1 MKSGSPS
8 SLPSR
13 LAQYLLNS
21 LLSAAAFVTVV
32 IYSPL
37 PVPFLEAICGNQI
50 FRLALLVIVGLLL
63 FHYLAAR
70 IRWGA
75 VVAALIVVVLLV
87 EVWLAIPFLPAQRA
101 PKSGGPVRLLTYN
114 THGTNVTAFLTLL
127 DSGQVDIACYEE
139 VLEKRANWSGYLHKE
154 AERRGYYDVYQ
165 RQSPEE
171 DSGILILS
179 REPVTLEKVLE
190 VPSRQDVMRQ
200 FMVVKTRADGRD
212 VRIVGVHLASVEYD
226 GISGS
231 PVTGWS
237 SRLQQARLLKSE
249 LKALKGPLIIMG
261 DFNTTP
267 TDRVFRILK
276 GGFKD
281 AWREGGRFLGLGA
294 SWHRY
299 VPLFRIDHI
308 LYRGFSHVRRAR
320 MLGARSD
327 HYALKVDLYW

>member
-1 MKSGSPS
+1 MPA
-8 SLPSR
+8 R
-13 LAQYLLNS
+13 FARYILNS
-21 LLSAAAFVTVV
+21 LLAAAALATVV

-37 PVPFLEAICGNQI
+37 PVPFLEAVCGNQI

-75 VVAALIVVVLLV
+75 VVAALTVVVLLA
-87 EVWLAIPFLPAQRA
+87 EVWLTIPFLPAHRT

-114 THGTNVTAFLTLL
+114 THGTNVNAFLTLL
-127 DSGQVDIACYEE
+127 DSGEVDIACYEE
-139 VLEKRANWSGYLHKE
+139 VLEIRANWAGYLHKE
-154 AERRGYYDVYQ
+154 AERRGYYDVY
-165 RQSPEE
+165 RRLSPEE
-171 DSGILILS
+171 HSGILILS

-190 VPSRQDVMRQ
+190 VPSQRDVMRQ
-200 FMVVKTRADGRD
+200 FMVVKTRADGRE
-212 VRIVGVHLASVEYD
+212 VTIVGVHLASVEYD

-231 PVTGWS
+231 PVTGWR
-237 SRLQQARLLKSE
+237 SRLEQARLLKRE

-267 TDRVFRILK
+267 TDRVFRTLK
-276 GGFKD
+276 NGFKD
-281 AWREGGRFLGLGA
+281 AWREGGRGLGA

-320 MLGARSD
+320 MIGARSD